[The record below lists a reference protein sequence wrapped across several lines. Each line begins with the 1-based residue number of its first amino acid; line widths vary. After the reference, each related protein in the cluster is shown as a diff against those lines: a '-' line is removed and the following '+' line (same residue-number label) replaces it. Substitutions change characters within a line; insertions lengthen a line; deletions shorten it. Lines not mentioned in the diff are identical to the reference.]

1 MGSWS
6 VNKHLK
12 LRNIREQKFCI
23 EKWKKINKDNIV
35 LKLHPNFLKIAEHFI
50 ENSTSFNRAKAKY
63 QQ

>member
-1 MGSWS
+1 MITCFSQKNSYAMGSWS

-35 LKLHPNFLKIAEHFI
+35 LKLHPNF
-50 ENSTSFNRAKAKY
+50 
-63 QQ
+63 